1 MKTVSAILLAAG
13 ESLRMG
19 EVNKLELLVDGMPL
33 LRRTAEML
41 LASNLKKVVVVL
53 GHEAEKMRAILKD
66 LPLNFVEND
75 AYRDGQMTSVYKG
88 LLSLSE
94 VCDGVMICLSDQPLL
109 KTEDVN
115 VLIEAFGKRSYGSIL
130 VPAFKGKRGNPIIF
144 DYLHRQEILN
154 GERNLGCKK
163 LIEKNP
169 EEVNVFEMNNDNVVF
184 DLDTPKQ
191 YSAYTE
197 NINKASAI

>member
-1 MKTVSAILLAAG
+1 
-13 ESLRMG
+13 MG

-53 GHEAEKMRAILKD
+53 GHEAEKMRAILKG

-88 LLSLSE
+88 LFSLSE

>member
-1 MKTVSAILLAAG
+1 MTTVSAILLAAG
-13 ESLRMG
+13 ESRRMG

-33 LRRTAEML
+33 LRRTTEML
-41 LASNLKKVVVVL
+41 LASNLNRVVVVL
-53 GHEAEKMRAILKD
+53 GHEAEKMRAILKG

-88 LLSLSE
+88 LLSLSK

-115 VLIEAFGKRSYGSIL
+115 VLIEAFGKRSHGSIL
-130 VPAFKGKRGNPIIF
+130 VPTFKGKRGNPIIF

>member
-1 MKTVSAILLAAG
+1 MTRVSAILLAAG
-13 ESLRMG
+13 ESRRMG
-19 EVNKLELLVDGMPL
+19 KVNKLELLVDGIPL

-41 LASNLKKVVVVL
+41 LASKLKGVVVVL
-53 GHEAEKMRAILKD
+53 GHEAEKMRAILKG

-88 LLSLSE
+88 LLSLSQ

-115 VLIEAFGKRSYGSIL
+115 LLIKAFGERSHGSIL
-130 VPAFKGKRGNPIIF
+130 VPTFKEKRGNPIIF

-163 LIEKNP
+163 LIAKNP
-169 EEVNVFEMNNDNVVF
+169 EEVNVFEMNNANVVF

-191 YSAYTE
+191 YSAFTE
-197 NINKASAI
+197 DINKASVI

>member
-1 MKTVSAILLAAG
+1 
-13 ESLRMG
+13 
-19 EVNKLELLVDGMPL
+19 
-33 LRRTAEML
+33 
-41 LASNLKKVVVVL
+41 
-53 GHEAEKMRAILKD
+53 
-66 LPLNFVEND
+66 
-75 AYRDGQMTSVYKG
+75 
-88 LLSLSE
+88 
-94 VCDGVMICLSDQPLL
+94 
-109 KTEDVN
+109 
-115 VLIEAFGKRSYGSIL
+115 AFGKRSYGSIL

-169 EEVNVFEMNNDNVVF
+169 KEVNVFEMNNDNVVF